1 MRRGWLSVAAALI
14 FAGCAS
20 YSGSSLVAGRS
31 SAAEVEALMGAPA
44 RKLASSGGETVWYY
58 PRGPMGWDTYA
69 VRIGPDGVMRAI
81 EQRLTVENV
90 ARLKPG
96 IATMKDVDALL
107 GPPFEVSRFDR
118 MKRTVWG
125 YKIREVPW
133 WWNFW
138 LRFSDDGVL
147 REVIKLPDPQM
158 EPEALFPGLH

>member
-1 MRRGWLSVAAALI
+1 MVLL
-14 FAGCAS
+14 AGCAS
-20 YSGSSLVAGRS
+20 YSGRGLVPGRS

-44 RKLASSGGETVWYY
+44 LKLALPGGGQVWYY

-90 ARLKPG
+90 ARLEPG
-96 IATMKDVDALL
+96 VATMRDVQALL
-107 GPPFEVSRFDR
+107 GPPFEVSRFER

-125 YKIREVPW
+125 YKIREAPW

-147 REVIKLPDPQM
+147 REVVKLPDP
-158 EPEALFPGLH
+158 EREAEAPFAGLH